1 VPRPYTR
8 QPGHNSHGPL
18 AILFALAAACQEL
31 DHPSLVKDLRLLAV
45 TVEPPEL
52 ILDPD
57 APLVP
62 EVEVTPLLA
71 DPRGDGRPLTFTARA
86 CGNDPLAPSAPG
98 AGSEGA
104 ANYPAGGARSTVG
117 SARCPPDGPT
127 SWTLVSEN
135 DARPA
140 GTSLRVAFTG
150 TQLAAAFAA
159 DVFPGHLG
167 QPHGGFDL
175 GLPIALQIT
184 GWAGDETA
192 VGIKRVIVWAAPIR
206 ADQRPNRNP
215 QVQQVRTFPDRDPHT
230 LEPSGPIDTLA
241 AGEPRPLPADQ
252 PLWLE
257 PLGAEAEPY
266 LTRTIDRLTDQTQ
279 VREVDAETL
288 DYAFYATAGRF
299 DPARTT
305 SELPFGAR
313 PGDRLHLES
322 KYQPPAP
329 ADLPLDPASG
339 RRQQEVTIWI
349 VVRDER
355 GGSSFLERRLLV
367 HESDPR

>member
-1 VPRPYTR
+1 VRPPPRA
-8 QPGHNSHGPL
+8 L
-18 AILFALAAACQEL
+18 AVIALAAACQEL
-31 DHPSLVKDLRLLAV
+31 DHPSQVKDLRLLAV
-45 TVEPPEL
+45 TVEPPEV

-57 APLVP
+57 GLAAP
-62 EVEVTPLLA
+62 EIEVTPLLA

-86 CGNDPLAPSAPG
+86 CANDPLAPSAPG
-98 AGSEGA
+98 AGTEGA
-104 ANYPAGGARSTVG
+104 GNYPAGGARSTVG

-127 SWTLVSEN
+127 SWTLVPAD

-140 GTSLRVAFTG
+140 GAPLRVAFTAA
-150 TQLAAAFAA
+150 QLAAAFAV

-175 GLPIALQIT
+175 GLPIALEIT
-184 GWAGDETA
+184 GRAGDETA
-192 VGIKRVIVWAAPIR
+192 VGIKRVIFWAAPLR
-206 ADQRPNRNP
+206 EDQRPNRNP
-215 QVQQVRTFPDRDPHT
+215 QVQEVRTFADRDPHT
-230 LEPSGPIDTLA
+230 LEPIGPLDTLA
-241 AGEPRPLPADQ
+241 PAQPRLLPADQ

-257 PLGAEAEPY
+257 PLGAQAEPY
-266 LTRTIDRLTDQTQ
+266 LTRTIDRFTDQAQ
-279 VREVDAETL
+279 LREVAAETL
-288 DYAFYATAGRF
+288 DYTFYATAGRF
-299 DPARTT
+299 DPPRTS

-322 KYQPPAP
+322 RYEPPAA
-329 ADLPLDPASG
+329 ADLALDAASG

-367 HESDPR
+367 HQPDAR